1 MESSRVT
8 LKEIAERAGVSIGTV
23 DRALNNRPGVS
34 ERSKRRVEQIAAELG
49 YRPNRFAS
57 ALSRR
62 SEKRI
67 AAVFPDRPAAFY
79 GEIERGV
86 DRAAAE
92 LRDFGVSV
100 EKIRYPLNIPDG
112 AARCLSELVQSHF
125 DGVAVNA
132 AGLTSG
138 AEIDALAADGTP
150 VITFNT
156 DLPGGRRLFFVG
168 SDSRQSGRMACE
180 LMDMMLGGSGQV
192 AVLGNFARTM
202 PFLERFSGFF
212 EQLRAQPGGMEV
224 MRCSECPSDP
234 AEAQRALTEAVER
247 APDVRG
253 VFCTGH
259 SSTVGAIRALKAL
272 NRRGVRL
279 IGYDLSAETAQAL
292 REGWCDLILYQDPFA
307 QGYQAARLLARR
319 LLEGWSPKHPQLLMD
334 TQVVLRSN
342 LERYLHREFD
352 PFGQF

>member
-23 DRALNNRPGVS
+23 DRALNNRLGVS

-112 AARCLSELVQSHF
+112 AARCLSELVQSRF

>member
-1 MESSRVT
+1 M
-8 LKEIAERAGVSIGTV
+8 
-23 DRALNNRPGVS
+23 
-34 ERSKRRVEQIAAELG
+34 
-49 YRPNRFAS
+49 
-57 ALSRR
+57 
-62 SEKRI
+62 
-67 AAVFPDRPAAFY
+67 
-79 GEIERGV
+79 
-86 DRAAAE
+86 
-92 LRDFGVSV
+92 SV
-100 EKIRYPLNIPDG
+100 EKIRYPLNVPDG
-112 AARCLSELVQSHF
+112 AARCLSELVQSRF

-224 MRCSECPSDP
+224 VRCSECPSDP

-279 IGYDLSAETAQAL
+279 IGYDLSDETAQAL